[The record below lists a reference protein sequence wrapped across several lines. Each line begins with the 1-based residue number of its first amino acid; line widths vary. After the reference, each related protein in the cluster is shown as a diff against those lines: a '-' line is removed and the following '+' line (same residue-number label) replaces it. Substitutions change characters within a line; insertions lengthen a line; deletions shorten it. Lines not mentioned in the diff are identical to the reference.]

1 MEKIITRSKKSEPT
15 KQVLDQSL
23 VENTVV
29 QFLEVFKNNAVEQL
43 MSSCLSREDLAK
55 INSTL
60 NVQLETTKSK
70 AFDYVSKL

>member
-1 MEKIITRSKKSEPT
+1 MPRSKKSEPT

-23 VENTVV
+23 VANTVV

-43 MSSCLSREDLAK
+43 MSSGLSREDLAK

>member
-1 MEKIITRSKKSEPT
+1 MPRSKNTPT

-23 VENTVV
+23 VANTVV

-43 MSSCLSREDLAK
+43 MSSGLSREDLEK

-60 NVQLETTKSK
+60 SVQLETTKSK